1 MLVDNLTDKG
11 LYREQRRRDGVYR
24 RIRSKKERKII
35 IKWLIHYSNNAYVD
49 MTTTIDVDEVNYS
62 WKDWDKI
69 KYDSIGTEQIKKHI
83 EELFKHQLGWNIKEV
98 KDVGTAYEGDLNYTL
113 RDILEREWENS
124 LLNLMGC
131 KRHFTPPT
139 DQLDDLY
146 KNHRL

>member
-35 IKWLIHYSNNAYVD
+35 IKWIIRYSNNAYVD
-49 MTTTIDVDEVNYS
+49 MATTIDVDEVNYS

-69 KYDSIGTEQIKKHI
+69 KYDSIRTEQIKKHI

-98 KDVGTAYEGDLNYTL
+98 KDVGTAYEGDLDYTL
-113 RDILEREWENS
+113 RDIVEREW
-124 LLNLMGC
+124 
-131 KRHFTPPT
+131 
-139 DQLDDLY
+139 Y
-146 KNHRL
+146 KFLTEFDGL